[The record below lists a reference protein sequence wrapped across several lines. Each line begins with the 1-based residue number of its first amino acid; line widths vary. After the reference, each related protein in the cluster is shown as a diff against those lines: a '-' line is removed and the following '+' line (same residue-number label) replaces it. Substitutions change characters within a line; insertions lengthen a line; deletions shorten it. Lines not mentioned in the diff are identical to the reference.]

1 MKIIAKYLVVRHFN
15 IVEVIELENFCFYEI
30 HYNQFGVPTYVE
42 MSKDDFY
49 ELRDYSKGRL

>member
-15 IVEVIELENFCFYEI
+15 IVEVVELENGCFYEI
-30 HYNQFGVPTYVE
+30 QYTKFGTPNYNE

-49 ELRDYSKGRL
+49 ELRDYSKDRL

>member
-15 IVEVIELENFCFYEI
+15 IVEVIELENGCFYEI
-30 HYNQFGVPTYVE
+30 QYTKNGVPTYDE

-49 ELRDYSKGRL
+49 EYQNNAKDRL